1 MNHAKLPT
9 PRRQPGALSPLP
21 GAAPNPGGRGRVWV
35 APPGLPPRQHHTT
48 TPETGV
54 VPETIEQA
62 LDWAAPTVEGPLVS
76 ERLAV
81 IALVVLIAVG
91 VVTLTLASTP
101 ARI

>member
-1 MNHAKLPT
+1 MNHARLLV
-9 PRRQPGALSPLP
+9 PRREPGALSPMP
-21 GAAPNPGGRGRVWV
+21 GTAPASR
-35 APPGLPPRQHHTT
+35 A

-62 LDWAAPTVEGPLVS
+62 LDWAPTVEGPPVS